1 MKVNGLVI
9 SNDLVELGYLLW
21 LGLIVSDGFEENVV
35 LFNHLNSIFKYYI
48 NIMNSYV
55 ILIGEIGGIMVEPL
69 INHQLQALKEG

>member
-1 MKVNGLVI
+1 MCKVKVNGLVI

-48 NIMNSYV
+48 KYHVNSYV
-55 ILIGEIGGIMVEPL
+55 ILIG
-69 INHQLQALKEG
+69 